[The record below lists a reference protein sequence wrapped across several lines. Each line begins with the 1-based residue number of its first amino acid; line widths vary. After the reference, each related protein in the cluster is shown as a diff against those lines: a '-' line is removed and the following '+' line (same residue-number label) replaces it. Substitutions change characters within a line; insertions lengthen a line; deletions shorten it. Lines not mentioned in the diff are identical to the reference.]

1 MADKFTCD
9 LATCPVDAAAPPL
22 CPADPTE
29 RRRLATLESL
39 QILNTLPEAAYD
51 RIVRR
56 VSEFFHAPICL
67 ISLAARENQWFKAKI
82 GVDIDSA
89 PREASFCQA
98 ALRQDDVL
106 VIPDA
111 TLSESFRGHPFV
123 VGPPNLRF
131 YAGMPLVI
139 EGDQKVGTL
148 CIIDTKPRVL
158 SASETEALKDFAAL
172 VVDELHLRLRTFRL
186 EAELA
191 QRRDNE
197 AAALASQR
205 ARADF
210 LAMVTHEVRA
220 PLNAIAGMV
229 EMICARNQPAVDEP
243 GIDTLRDSTGQLV
256 RMINEVL
263 DLAQLEATGFT
274 FNRQP
279 FDLRRELRC
288 ALAVVRPQAANK
300 GLALTLEVDPSVPEY
315 VVGDRTR
322 VSQIVLNLLT
332 NAIKFTSQG
341 SVRMTLDAQP
351 DCSART
357 RVTFSVMDTGIG
369 MSDEVARGLFES
381 FSQGA
386 PEMKARYGG
395 TGLGLA
401 ICQKLVQAM
410 GGTIACNSSPHVGT
424 VFTCSIP
431 FDIAPPDTLA
441 NTPALDTRP
450 GIHRADHLVLIAD
463 DDDVSRKISKALLT
477 RLGYRVE
484 TVASGR
490 EALAM
495 LRTRPIDLAVVDI
508 NMPDLNGLELA
519 RELHEQTEFG
529 LPAPLVAV
537 TGRSKPVDDPRVDLF
552 DDYLV
557 KPVSATM
564 LDRAIMDILSRRDPV
579 VSAADH
585 EGTL

>member
-1 MADKFTCD
+1 MAEQFTCD
-9 LATCPVDAAAPPL
+9 LAICPVDSPTPAL
-22 CPADPTE
+22 CPIDPAE
-29 RRRLATLESL
+29 HQRLATLESL

-56 VSEFFHAPICL
+56 VSEFFRAPICL
-67 ISLAARENQWFKAKI
+67 ISLATREDQWFKAKI

-111 TLSESFRGHPFV
+111 TRSEEFHSHPFV
-123 VGPPNLRF
+123 LGPPYMRF

-139 EGDQKVGTL
+139 EGGQKVGTL
-148 CIIDTKPRVL
+148 CIIDTIPRVM
-158 SASETEALKDFAAL
+158 SASESAALKDFAAL
-172 VVDELHLRLRTFRL
+172 VVDELHLRLRTIRL
-186 EAELA
+186 EAELNR
-191 QRRDNE
+191 RRDIE

-229 EMICARNQPAVDEP
+229 EVICARNESAAQESD
-243 GIDTLRDSTGQLV
+243 IDTLRDSTAQLV

-274 FNRQP
+274 FNLQP
-279 FDLRRELRC
+279 FDLRRELRR

-300 GLALTLEVDPSVPEY
+300 GLELTLEVDPAVPERLS
-315 VVGDRTR
+315 GDRTR

-341 SVRMTLDAQP
+341 WVRMTLNAQP
-351 DCSART
+351 DGDART
-357 RVTFSVMDTGIG
+357 RVALCVMDSGIG
-369 MSDEVARGLFES
+369 MSTEVARGLFES

-410 GGTIACNSSPHVGT
+410 GGTIACTSSPHVGT
-424 VFTCSIP
+424 AFTCLIP
-431 FDIAPPDTLA
+431 FDVPPPDALTE
-441 NTPALDTRP
+441 TPAPDARR
-450 GIHRADHLVLIAD
+450 GVHRADQVILIAD
-463 DDDVSRKISKALLT
+463 DDDVSRKISTALLT

-484 TVASGR
+484 AVASGR

-495 LRTRPIDLAVVDI
+495 LRTQPIDLAVVDI

-537 TGRSKPVDDPRVDLF
+537 TGQSKPVDDPRVDLF
-552 DDYLV
+552 DGYLV

-564 LDRAIMDILSRRDPV
+564 LDRAIMEILSRRDPV
-579 VSAADH
+579 VIAPDH
-585 EGTL
+585 EGAL